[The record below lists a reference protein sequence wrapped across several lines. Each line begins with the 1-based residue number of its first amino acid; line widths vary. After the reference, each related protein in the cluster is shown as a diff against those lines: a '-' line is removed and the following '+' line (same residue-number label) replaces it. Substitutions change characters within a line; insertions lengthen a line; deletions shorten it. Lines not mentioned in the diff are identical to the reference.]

1 MRHLDAR
8 YVDDTQPQVA
18 AMRQYKNSK
27 VRKAS
32 LGTSLGSISDR
43 KQNRRE
49 EHTSAELVL
58 E

>member
-32 LGTSLGSISDR
+32 LGTSLGSISAS
-43 KQNRRE
+43 K
-49 EHTSAELVL
+49 
-58 E
+58 